1 MCVLSWKLNFFIYN
15 NIKIYDC
22 FYLSW
27 IFKRSVW
34 YFKPC
39 QFLQYEYQFKST
51 NYLYCVI
58 QVWIPNC
65 KNLEKIIYTV
75 ISVMYKGLYHAF
87 GTKILQYI
95 IPVSFNTKCVSVYTV
110 KYNWWLGVG
119 LHLTK
124 IVTWKKLFYTTSAIY
139 WYDIAFLVSKQ
150 FSKAD
155 LMKEISGNPLYRF
168 GKQISWNASK
178 PSSVKEIDIKCHLL
192 IIGNEHIKT
201 ASRKYLVF

>member
-1 MCVLSWKLNFFIYN
+1 MCVLWTLIFFIYN

-58 QVWIPNC
+58 QVWIQNC

-75 ISVMYKGLYHAF
+75 ISVMYMYEGLYHAF
-87 GTKILQYI
+87 GTQILRYI

-110 KYNWWLGVG
+110 KCIWWLAVG
-119 LHLTK
+119 LHLEKT
-124 IVTWKKLFYTTSAIY
+124 ITWKKCFT
-139 WYDIAFLVSKQ
+139 
-150 FSKAD
+150 
-155 LMKEISGNPLYRF
+155 R
-168 GKQISWNASK
+168 
-178 PSSVKEIDIKCHLL
+178 HLL
-192 IIGNEHIKT
+192 FIDMT
-201 ASRKYLVF
+201 LLF

>member
-1 MCVLSWKLNFFIYN
+1 MYVLWTLILFIYN

-22 FYLSW
+22 FHLAW

-58 QVWIPNC
+58 QVWIQNC

-87 GTKILQYI
+87 GTQILRYI
-95 IPVSFNTKCVSVYTV
+95 IPVSFNTKCVQYIQLNVFDDSLSGYILQKPLPEKNV
-110 KYNWWLGVG
+110 
-119 LHLTK
+119 LH
-124 IVTWKKLFYTTSAIY
+124 
-139 WYDIAFLVSKQ
+139 DIC
-150 FSKAD
+150 
-155 LMKEISGNPLYRF
+155 Y
-168 GKQISWNASK
+168 
-178 PSSVKEIDIKCHLL
+178 LL
-192 IIGNEHIKT
+192 IWHCF
-201 ASRKYLVF
+201 SS